1 MKTHLTKIKNI
12 LISTL
17 AFLLISTFAFGQTPQ
32 KMSYQAVVRDAENK
46 LVINQSIGMRISIV
60 QGSIN
65 GTEVYKE
72 IYNPNPSTNSNG
84 LVTIEI
90 GAGIPIVGSF
100 ATIDWSTG
108 IYFIKTETDPTGGTN
123 YSITGTSQLLSVP
136 YALYA
141 KTAGSSI
148 AGPKGEKGDQGKQGE
163 QGLKGDTGLQGP
175 TGKDGA
181 DGKTAYQLWLD
192 AGNTG
197 DMTTFIAGNKGAIG
211 DKGLVGD
218 KGLTGDQGPQG
229 IQGDKGLVGDKGATG
244 DQGLVGDKGL
254 IGDQGPQGLQG
265 DKGLVGDKGATGDKG
280 LVGDKGLIGDQG
292 PQGLQGDKGLVG
304 DKGATG
310 DKGSVGD
317 KGLTGDQGSQGIQG
331 DKGLVGDKG
340 ATGDNGAPGI
350 SIVWKGTL
358 TTAPAT
364 PVTNWAYYNS
374 IDKISY
380 IYNGT
385 TWANLAQDGK
395 NGIDGKDGLTTSVN
409 GVTQVGGAITLT
421 KGDLGLGDVDNTT
434 DANKPV
440 SVATQ
445 TALATKVD
453 KVTGKGLS
461 TNDYTTAEQ
470 TKLATITGTNT
481 GDETTASIKT
491 KLGVTTLSGSNTGD
505 QDLSGLITTTT
516 LTSSLA
522 SKVDKVTGKG
532 LSTNDYTTAEQ
543 TKLSAITGT
552 NTGDETTASI
562 KTKLGVTT
570 LSGSNTGDQ
579 DLSGLAT
586 TATVTSSLASK
597 VDKVTGKGLST
608 NDYTTAEQAKL
619 TAITGTNTG
628 DETTATIKTKLGV
641 TTLSGSNTG
650 DQDLSGLATTATVTS
665 SLASKVDKVTG
676 KGLSTNDYTTAEQT
690 KLSAITGTNTG
701 DETTASIKTKLG
713 VTTLSGSNTGDQDL
727 SGLVTTTALT
737 TALAA
742 KAPITT
748 TVTLDGIQT
757 VTNKTLVSPILT
769 GSTSVDN
776 LSVTGNTFFTGTTT
790 VATPINATD
799 AATKAYVD
807 ALKSQIQ
814 ELQVPLGVTDI
825 EGTHYNAV
833 KIGNQLWMASNLKTA
848 TYNDGTA
855 IPNVS
860 IATAWAAL
868 TTGAQC
874 DYNNIPA
881 NTTTYGKL
889 YNWYAVNTGK
899 LCPSGW
905 HAPSDTELETLS
917 TSLGGDAISGG
928 ALKEAGTTHWSAP
941 NTGATNS
948 SGFTGLAGGS
958 RSFDGTFNG
967 IGSSGYWW
975 EFTGYGTGFAKY
987 FNLFLSDTYLNLN
1000 SKYSKDGMSV
1010 RCLRN

>member
-608 NDYTTAEQAKL
+608 NDYTTAEQ
-619 TAITGTNTG
+619 
-628 DETTATIKTKLGV
+628 
-641 TTLSGSNTG
+641 
-650 DQDLSGLATTATVTS
+650 
-665 SLASKVDKVTG
+665 
-676 KGLSTNDYTTAEQT
+676 T